1 MDVLILLI
9 FVGIVLVS
17 LSLFFFT
24 WTVRKGSLQH
34 ADRLALLPLTDD
46 APPRSRPGTHV
57 EQGGR

>member
-17 LSLFFFT
+17 LSLMFFV

-46 APPRSRPGTHV
+46 APPRTEPGTHV